1 MEEEPRTDIEKF
13 ALRIAGRRLYPYQ
26 AEIANAILHSINNN
40 LGHIITVLC
49 ARQMGKNELSAILE
63 AFLLHEYDLLGGT
76 IVKAAPTFKPQIIN
90 SRLRL
95 MAMLRHDL
103 LKKRVW
109 SSFGY
114 MIGLAPFESEKR
126 AQTGARILLF
136 SAEPE
141 SNVVGA
147 TASILLEID
156 EAQDVD
162 PQKFDRDFRP
172 MASTTNATTV
182 MYGTAWSDDTLLARQ
197 KAINQEIEERTG
209 EKRHFEYDWRV
220 LAKINDK
227 YKQFVEAEIER
238 LGEEHVS
245 IQTQYFLHEISGAG
259 RFFSDMQLDLM
270 RGTFAYQSEPSDDEI
285 YIAGMDVAGEDRPM
299 EDGTPSR
306 TRDSTIVTIGRVVSQ
321 EERLPRIEVVHH
333 QWWTGMH
340 HEHQFQAAVAL
351 IEKWSIKALCID
363 YTGLGQGLASLLMD
377 RFNSMDVERVQPFT
391 FTRPSKS
398 RLAYQLLALV
408 NRKGIAFYR
417 KEGAPYPVHLECW
430 KQLRKAKSRLYAP
443 EVIDFYVPPEEGHDD
458 FLISLALIGEALE
471 QYINPPESTIIKPK
485 KSYTDESKY

>member
-40 LGHIITVLC
+40 LGHIITVMMS
-49 ARQMGKNELSAILE
+49 RQMGKNQLSAILE
-63 AFLLHEYDLLGGT
+63 AYLLHEYDLLGGT

-114 MIGLAPFESEKR
+114 MIGLAPFEAEKR

-156 EAQDVD
+156 EAQVVD

-209 EKRHFEYDWRV
+209 EKRHFEYDWTT
-220 LAKINDK
+220 LAAINK
-227 YKQFVEAEIER
+227 NYKRFVKAEIER
-238 LGEEHVS
+238 LGESHVS
-245 IQTQYFLHEISGAG
+245 IQTQYLLREISGAG
-259 RFFSDMQLDLM
+259 HFFSDIQLDMM
-270 RGTFAYQSEPSDDEI
+270 RGKYEWQDEPEEDKL
-285 YIAGMDVAGEDRPM
+285 YIAGVDVAGE
-299 EDGTPSR
+299 
-306 TRDSTIVTIGRVVSQ
+306 
-321 EERLPRIEVVHH
+321 ER
-333 QWWTGMH
+333 
-340 HEHQFQAAVAL
+340 
-351 IEKWSIKALCID
+351 
-363 YTGLGQGLASLLMD
+363 
-377 RFNSMDVERVQPFT
+377 
-391 FTRPSKS
+391 
-398 RLAYQLLALV
+398 
-408 NRKGIAFYR
+408 
-417 KEGAPYPVHLECW
+417 
-430 KQLRKAKSRLYAP
+430 
-443 EVIDFYVPPEEGHDD
+443 
-458 FLISLALIGEALE
+458 
-471 QYINPPESTIIKPK
+471 
-485 KSYTDESKY
+485 